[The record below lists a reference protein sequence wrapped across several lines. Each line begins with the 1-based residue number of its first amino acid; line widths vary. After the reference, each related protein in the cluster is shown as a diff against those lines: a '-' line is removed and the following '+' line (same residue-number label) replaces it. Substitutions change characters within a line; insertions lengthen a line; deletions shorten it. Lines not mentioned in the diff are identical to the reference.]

1 MLIES
6 SMPNSNN
13 AESNIFSNIF
23 SSEMYVSL
31 SKELFLIDSFFS
43 SNFNPISKTS
53 SSLKGVPL
61 LPFSLPT

>member
-13 AESNIFSNIF
+13 AESNIF